1 MKNRN
6 TRLNKLWAAV
16 ATLAVAWAGHAHSDT
31 LNVAV
36 ASNFIAAME
45 SIEEAFES
53 QSSHEIR
60 LIRGSSGKHYAQ
72 IRSGAP
78 FDVFLSAD
86 QLRPRRL
93 VEEGSALPTSLGT
106 YAQGQLALWS
116 RQEGLM
122 LDDKYLLDSND
133 YRTIAIA
140 NPRLAPYGQAAQ
152 EYFDYLQFD
161 PRERGQLVLGENI
174 AQTLQFAYS
183 GNADLALVAYSQTL
197 ALTDQQAGSVWLVP
211 AAAHEPIRQDM
222 VLLSDTPAAWEFAAF
237 MASKAVEALLL
248 QHGYLLPEASP

>member
-1 MKNRN
+1 MKHSNC
-6 TRLNKLWAAV
+6 RLKRLSAA
-16 ATLAVAWAGHAHSDT
+16 LAVLAAAWLGNAHGET

-45 SIEEAFES
+45 SIESAFES
-53 QSSHEIR
+53 QSTHEIQ

-86 QLRPRRL
+86 QVRPRRL
-93 VEEGSALPTSLGT
+93 IEEGSALPTSLRT

-116 RQEGLM
+116 RQEGLS
-122 LDDKYLLDSND
+122 LDDKYLLDSNV

-152 EYFDYLQFD
+152 EFFEYLQFD
-161 PRERGQLVLGENI
+161 PRQRGQLVLGENI

-183 GNADLALVAYSQTL
+183 GNADLALVAFSQTL
-197 ALTDQQAGSVWLVP
+197 ALNEERAGSVWLVP

-237 MASKAVEALLL
+237 MASETVEALLL
-248 QHGYLLPEASP
+248 QHGYLLPELGP